1 MAWARRYKTARGE
14 TVRSR
19 FEKTVLDDLDDRGVA
34 YDYEPGSYDWWD
46 ESQKGLVCFD
56 CGSRAV
62 KKARSYTPDAH
73 VQYVRASSVGPIE
86 TGFLLEIKG
95 RLTVDDR
102 TTLEGVKR
110 QSPSLDL
117 RVLFMRDNPI
127 RPKSKTRY
135 SDWARKAGF
144 PYHVG
149 AKVPEEWLK

>member
-19 FEKTVLDDLDDRGVA
+19 FEKTVLDDLDDRGVV
-34 YDYEPGSYDWWD
+34 YDYEPFSVDWWD
-46 ESQKGLVCFD
+46 QSQKGLVCYD
-56 CGSRAV
+56 CGSRNV
-62 KKARSYTPDAH
+62 KKARSYTPDAE
-73 VQYVRASSVGPIE
+73 VEFLKDTTLGTA
-86 TGFLLEIKG
+86 GFVLEIKG

-110 QSPSLDL
+110 AHPGLDIRL
-117 RVLFMRDNPI
+117 LFMRDNPI
-127 RPKSKTRY
+127 RPKSRTRY

-149 AKVPEEWLK
+149 AKVPDDWLR